1 MARGSVCELNARIFV
16 AFAHEWRYT
25 EECLALD
32 RQTRRRAAPANARP
46 PNKPMIEGVRDW
58 RLTRSLHVNED
69 WTGTSSTNA
78 VGGGGRARSLHML
91 VRALPGD
98 CVATFHGSSLAGA
111 SLPGLS
117 RAQPESACPDSRIAA
132 AHRAPLLYNVF
143 PYAAVW
149 RTGDARLWRRCGP
162 PSRWR

>member
-78 VGGGGRARSLHML
+78 VGEGGRARSLHML